1 MPSRRLTRDN
11 VSNSLTNIH
20 IFILCGCMIKHYP
33 NIMSD
38 KTLFIYDG
46 ECPFCNH
53 FAQLLE
59 LKSSIPSLKIIDGR
73 KNLEQLTKLYNQGY
87 DLNNG
92 AILISEGK
100 IKHGSDAVNWIC
112 SEIKEPNDTLLEI
125 LRIIFKSNKRSKLLF
140 PFLLWGRRISLTL
153 KGKVWQPVSKNIQFY

>member
-1 MPSRRLTRDN
+1 M
-11 VSNSLTNIH
+11 SN
-20 IFILCGCMIKHYP
+20 
-33 NIMSD
+33 

-87 DLNNG
+87 DLNKG
-92 AILISEGK
+92 AILINNEK
-100 IKHGSDAVNWIC
+100 IMHGPDAINWIC
-112 SEIKEPNDTLLEI
+112 SELKDPKDSLLEI
-125 LRIIFKSNKRSKLLF
+125 LRIIFSSNKRSKKLF
-140 PFLLWGRRISLTL
+140 PLLLWGRRISLTL
-153 KGKVWQPVSKNIQFY
+153 KGKVWEPVTKNIQFY